1 MFNFYSCPQFLYG
14 FEVNMNI
21 KDVAQLANV
30 STTTVS
36 RYLNKPELVAPD
48 ASERIA
54 KVIELTGYSPRKQ
67 FTGVKLNTN
76 PTIGLMIPSLN
87 NPVFAE
93 IASAIQSKARFYGY
107 STLIIDTQYQSE
119 LEKLAII
126 TLLRQRVAGVLLTVS
141 STRNNEALSLLR
153 EFGFPYCLLHNQS
166 ESEEACVY
174 VDNYQA
180 SREVAFALHKK
191 GHTNFGVVT
200 MDFSASDRGKARFAG
215 YTDALKDLG
224 YDISQITHVE
234 LPPNRHAPDIHDDSF
249 CPNSNVTAWF
259 CTNDLLALRTL
270 KALRKQG
277 AKIPENVSVV
287 GFDGMALGMLYH
299 PQLATV
305 SVPYQK
311 MGEVAVDL
319 LLNERIA
326 HNRTRQI
333 SRQIEVGHQL
343 MMTGTVA

>member
-1 MFNFYSCPQFLYG
+1 
-14 FEVNMNI
+14 MNI

-36 RYLNKPELVAPD
+36 RYLNKPQLVAPD
-48 ASERIA
+48 ASERIS
-54 KVIELTGYSPRKQ
+54 KVIELTGYSPKKQ
-67 FTGVKLNTN
+67 SSGVNLNTN

-107 STLIIDTQYQSE
+107 STLIIDTQYESE
-119 LEKLAII
+119 LEKSAII

-141 STRNNEALSLLR
+141 STQNNAALSLLR
-153 EFGFPYCLLHNQS
+153 DFEFPYCLLHNQS
-166 ESEEACVY
+166 DPDEACVY

-180 SREVAFALHKK
+180 SRQVAEELYAK
-191 GHTNFGVVT
+191 GHTRFGVVT
-200 MDFSASDRGKARFAG
+200 MDFSVSDRGRARFAG

-234 LPPNRHAPDIHDDSF
+234 LPQNRYPPDIYDDSF
-249 CPNSNVTAWF
+249 CPNNNVTAWF

-277 AKIPENVSVV
+277 FQIPEEVSVV
-287 GFDGMALGMLYH
+287 GFDGMALGGLYH

-333 SRQIEVGHQL
+333 SRQIEIGYQL